1 MLETLLAF
9 VAVHPIMTF
18 IIAMMVNANATI
30 NFLIWMAIVIWIV
43 S

>member
-9 VAVHPIMTF
+9 VAVHPEVTLLVAFFVDIG
-18 IIAMMVNANATI
+18 ATI
-30 NFLIWMAIVIWIV
+30 EFLLYMAIVIWIV